1 MRTSSYIERER
12 GVCMEL
18 LAEINDRISAAVWG
32 APTIILILFT
42 GGMFSVRTGFFQLT
56 HFRHWIKSTLG
67 SLKGG
72 GNAEKG
78 SVSQFSAM
86 TSALAATLG
95 TGNIAGVSA
104 AVASGG
110 AGAVFWMWIS
120 ALFGMMTGF
129 AENVLGIYYRKRENG
144 IWRGG
149 AMQYIS
155 TGLSETRLKPLAKPL
170 AAVFAG
176 LCVLASFGMGNM
188 AQMNS
193 ASGALFHSF
202 GIPTFVSGIV
212 MAGIGAAVS
221 FGGVKRIA
229 SVTAALVPFM
239 SLFYFIGSAYIL
251 VTNAER
257 LPTMFV
263 FILEEAFCPKAVAG
277 GVSGYIIRQAVSMGI
292 RRGVFSNE
300 AGLGTSVAAHAA
312 SDVKEPCIQGMWSI
326 FEVFFD
332 TIVMCSLTAFILL
345 CSPCRAVSF
354 EEAACNISTQPQYFC
369 LVPDEGIITH
379 GAEQPVICE
388 SGEEMLFHTIYG
400 AEFPQIIGKGAL
412 TFSNIMTIRGVQ
424 STDINGELLYTQNGL
439 PLIEKVELT
448 PVSGAA
454 LTSYAFKQS
463 FGGAAEGLLAIAITM
478 FAFST
483 AVGWSSFGAEAAI
496 YLFGRKSE
504 KPYKFVFAAFM
515 LLGSV
520 AELTLVWNISDTLNG
535 LMVLPNLFAVLC
547 LSGKVMKIYRNY
559 RDRVFRHKNIPQM
572 LSYYQ
577 EEYKDDNKS

>member
-1 MRTSSYIERER
+1 
-12 GVCMEL
+12 MEL
-18 LAEINDRISAAVWG
+18 LVQINDRISAAVWG

-42 GGMFSVRTGFFQLT
+42 GGLFSVKTGFFQLT

-67 SLKGG
+67 SLKGSG
-72 GNAEKG
+72 KAEKG

-104 AVASGG
+104 AVAAGG
-110 AGAVFWMWIS
+110 AGAVFWMWVS

-144 IWRGG
+144 VWRGG

-155 TGLSETRLKPLAKPL
+155 TGLSETKLKPLAKPL
-170 AAVFAG
+170 AAIFAG

-193 ASGALFHSF
+193 ASGALLHSF
-202 GIPTFVSGIV
+202 GIPTIVSGIV

-239 SLFYFIGSAYIL
+239 SIFYFVGAAYIL

-257 LPTMFV
+257 IPSMLV
-263 FILEEAFCPKAVAG
+263 FILEEAICPRAVAG

-312 SDVKEPCIQGMWSI
+312 SDVREPCVQGMWSI

-345 CSPCRAVSF
+345 CSPCRAITF
-354 EEAACNISTQPQYFC
+354 DEALCSVSTQTQYFC

-379 GAEQPVICE
+379 GTQPPITDS
-388 SGEEMLFHTIYG
+388 SGEKMTIRTVYG
-400 AEFPQIIGKGAL
+400 TEFSQSIGKGSL
-412 TFSNIMTIRGVQ
+412 NFSNIMTIRGVQ
-424 STDINGELLYTQNGL
+424 STDSSGNLLYTENGS
-439 PLIEKVELT
+439 PLIESIELSQ
-448 PVSGAA
+448 VSGAA
-454 LTSYAFKQS
+454 LTSYAFRQS
-463 FGGAAEGLLAIAITM
+463 FGGAAEGLLAVAITL

-535 LMVLPNLFAVLC
+535 LMALPNLFAVLC
-547 LSGKVMKIYRNY
+547 LSQKVIRIYRNY
-559 RDRVFRHKNIPQM
+559 RERVFGKQAVTPM

-577 EEYKDDNKS
+577 NGNKS

>member
-1 MRTSSYIERER
+1 
-12 GVCMEL
+12 MEL
-18 LAEINDRISAAVWG
+18 LARINDKISAAVWG
-32 APTIILILFT
+32 APTIILIIFT
-42 GGMFSVRTGFFQLT
+42 GGLFSVRTGFFQLK
-56 HFRHWIKSTLG
+56 HFGHWIKSTLG

-72 GNAEKG
+72 GKAENG

-104 AVASGG
+104 AVAAGG

-120 ALFGMMTGF
+120 ALLGMMTGF
-129 AENVLGIYYRKRENG
+129 AENVLGIYYRRRENG
-144 IWRGG
+144 VWRGG
-149 AMQYIS
+149 AMQYIG
-155 TGLSETRLKPLAKPL
+155 TGLSETKLKPLAKPL
-170 AAVFAG
+170 AVVFAG

-193 ASGALFHSF
+193 ASGALFQSF
-202 GIPTFVSGIV
+202 GISTLVSGVV

-239 SLFYFIGSAYIL
+239 SLFYFVGSAYIIIS
-251 VTNAER
+251 NADR
-257 LPTMFV
+257 FPSMLL
-263 FILEEAFCPKAVAG
+263 FILEEAFCPRAAAG
-277 GVSGYIIRQAVSMGI
+277 GVSGYVISQAVSMGI

-312 SDVKEPCIQGMWSI
+312 SDVKEPCVQGMWSI

-345 CSPCRAVSF
+345 CSPCHAAAF
-354 EEAACNISTQPQYFC
+354 EDAICNISTEPQYFC
-369 LVPDEGIITH
+369 LVPGEGLITR
-379 GAEQPVICE
+379 GAEQIIIRE
-388 SGEEMLFHTIYG
+388 SGEEAVLRTIYG
-400 AEFPQIIGKGAL
+400 TEFTQKLGKGTL
-412 TFSNIMTIRGVQ
+412 TFSNLMTIRGIQ
-424 STDINGELLYTQNGL
+424 STDSNGVPLYTDNGL
-439 PLIEKVELT
+439 PLIENAEIS
-448 PVSGAA
+448 PISGAA
-454 LTSYAFKQS
+454 LTSYAFRQS

-496 YLFGRKSE
+496 YLFGRKAE
-504 KPYKFVFAAFM
+504 KPYKAVFAAFM

-520 AELTLVWNISDTLNG
+520 SELTLVWNISDTLNG
-535 LMVLPNLFAVLC
+535 LMALPNLFAVLC
-547 LSGKVMKIYRNY
+547 LSGKVIKIFRNY
-559 RDRVFRHKNIPQM
+559 RDRTFYGKNIPPL
-572 LSYYQ
+572 LSYYNRL
-577 EEYKDDNKS
+577 EENHKSNS